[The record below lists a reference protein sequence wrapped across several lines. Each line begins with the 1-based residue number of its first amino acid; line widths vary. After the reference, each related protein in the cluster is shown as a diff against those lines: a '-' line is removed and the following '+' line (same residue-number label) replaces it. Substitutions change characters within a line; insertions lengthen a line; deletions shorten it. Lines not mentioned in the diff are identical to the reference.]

1 MGKSK
6 PNEEQERERER
17 REREREPAVVSTNT
31 PPLSFFLSFFSPP
44 ASLRL
49 TSSSSEPPR
58 KILKSERVGKTAK
71 EKGKGEFELFPRQ
84 AGRQA
89 GRGSQAGWRRDQRPL
104 YSPTFSR
111 RCRSLCVWCVCFEWR
126 RERERKREREREKT
140 QHWCVAS
147 RAALHSVE
155 RRSSLFFLYSFLSF
169 WPFFPL
175 LHLLLFVLC
184 Q

>member
-84 AGRQA
+84 AGRERQ
-89 GRGSQAGWRRDQRPL
+89 S
-104 YSPTFSR
+104 SR
-111 RCRSLCVWCVCFEWR
+111 LEARS
-126 RERERKREREREKT
+126 
-140 QHWCVAS
+140 A
-147 RAALHSVE
+147 
-155 RRSSLFFLYSFLSF
+155 SSLLAHLQS
-169 WPFFPL
+169 PL
-175 LHLLLFVLC
+175 PIFMCVVC
-184 Q
+184 VF